1 MVYTNHDPKLHANGN
16 LRENL
21 GARVGSF
28 LHDYL
33 IKYDKIIVHGKSL
46 KEILIQRGFSENRIR
61 VVPHGSYSLFQKL
74 GARKKVIPESNTI
87 LFFGHIRKYK
97 GLEYLIRAASLV
109 SKELPDL
116 KIIIAGEGDLSPYSR
131 LMTDKSRFE
140 VHNRPIPDEMVRELF
155 DRSQLLVL
163 PYNEATQSGPLHI
176 AYALGKPVIATKV
189 GALIEAVRHA
199 ETGLLVP
206 PKNERALAEAIVAL
220 LKDDELRRKMSE
232 NAYRLA
238 MKELSWD
245 TIARN
250 TIEVYKEAM
259 STRAVKNAMQIHRLV
274 DLAI

>member
-1 MVYTNHDPKLHANGN
+1 
-16 LRENL
+16 
-21 GARVGSF
+21 
-28 LHDYL
+28 
-33 IKYDKIIVHGKSL
+33 
-46 KEILIQRGFSENRIR
+46 
-61 VVPHGSYSLFQKL
+61 
-74 GARKKVIPESNTI
+74 
-87 LFFGHIRKYK
+87 
-97 GLEYLIRAASLV
+97 
-109 SKELPDL
+109 
-116 KIIIAGEGDLSPYSR
+116 
-131 LMTDKSRFE
+131 
-140 VHNRPIPDEMVRELF
+140 MVRELF